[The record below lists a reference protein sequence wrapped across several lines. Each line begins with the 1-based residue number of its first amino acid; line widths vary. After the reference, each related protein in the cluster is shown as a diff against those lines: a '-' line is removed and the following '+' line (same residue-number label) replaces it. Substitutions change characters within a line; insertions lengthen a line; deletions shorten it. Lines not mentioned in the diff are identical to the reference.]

1 MLFRSFGWDFGRSS
15 LRRNFGS
22 SLIIGVSYAA
32 KVETIVNHAKMIFVV
47 RLEFCVADL
56 DVPKETLLDDIEV
69 APTMLMLSPYEY
81 REFVIY
87 IGPERIAALLTVDE
101 PAIGRIEAPVDQD
114 RKNTLLNS
122 SH

>member
-1 MLFRSFGWDFGRSS
+1 
-15 LRRNFGS
+15 
-22 SLIIGVSYAA
+22 
-32 KVETIVNHAKMIFVV
+32 MIFVV

-101 PAIGRIEAPVDQD
+101 PAIGRLEATVDHGAITSIIDYD
-114 RKNTLLNS
+114 RAEVVAKESTIYEIGTAS
-122 SH
+122 CRE